1 MDILLPSAVI
11 AVLILINGLFVAAE
25 FSIIGVRKSRME
37 HLAEEG
43 DQTADWVRQV
53 LDDSRKT
60 DRWIATAQLGI
71 TLASLGLGM
80 YAEPAITHL
89 IEEPLHDWFGLTGA
103 AVHTVSFVI
112 ALSIVTYL
120 HVVLGEMVPKSMA
133 LQKPEGTVLSLT
145 SPMRFS
151 GRIFALPVSVL
162 NQIGLLVL
170 RVLRISAPSE
180 GSRLYTPED
189 LEHIITE
196 SSAGGMVDDFE
207 QELAVNIFDFSEQRV
222 GHVMTHRTSI
232 TAIPVSASETDI
244 LELVASTPFSR
255 VPVYRD
261 DIDDIIGVLHV
272 KDFVRQQLSETPYDL
287 RALLREVSFVP
298 ETLGVGELLTE
309 FRAQHQHLAIVV
321 DEHGGTSGLVTLE
334 DLIEEVV
341 GEVQD
346 EFDTEEEP
354 PITVVAPGH
363 LLVQGTV
370 LLEDIDAYVAIGDHS
385 HDVDTIGGV
394 VMAELG
400 RRPSEGDE
408 VELGDVRL
416 RVEAVERLS
425 ITRVSIHS
433 PPGKAAPA
441 YSRGRSR

>member
-1 MDILLPSAVI
+1 MGILLPSAVI

-25 FSIIGVRKSRME
+25 FSVIGVRKSRME
-37 HLAEEG
+37 RLAEEG
-43 DQTADWVRQV
+43 NQTADWVHQV
-53 LDDSRKT
+53 LDDSRRT

-112 ALSIVTYL
+112 ALSIITYL

-145 SPMRFS
+145 RPMQVS
-151 GRIFALPVSVL
+151 GRIFSVPVTVL

-170 RVLRISAPSE
+170 RVLHISPPAE
-180 GSRLYTPED
+180 GSRLYTAQD

-196 SSAGGMVDDFE
+196 SSAGGLVDDFE

-232 TAIPVSASETDI
+232 TAIRVSASEPDI

-255 VPVYRD
+255 MPVYRD
-261 DIDDIIGVLHV
+261 DIDDIVGVLHI
-272 KDFVRQQLSETPYDL
+272 KDFVRQQLSEAPYDL

-298 ETLGVGELLTE
+298 ETLAVGELLAT
-309 FRAQHQHLAIVV
+309 FLAQHQHMAIVM
-321 DEHGGTSGLVTLE
+321 DEQGGTSGLVTLE

-341 GEVQD
+341 GEVRD

-363 LLVQGTV
+363 IMVQGPV
-370 LLEDIDAYVAIGDHS
+370 LLEDINRYVVIGDHG
-385 HDVDTIGGV
+385 HDVDTVGGL

-400 RRPSEGDE
+400 RPPFEGDE
-408 VELGDVRL
+408 IDLGVVRL
-416 RVEAVERLS
+416 RVEAVERLA
-425 ITRVSIHS
+425 ITRVSVHF
-433 PPGKAAPA
+433 PPP
-441 YSRGRSR
+441 